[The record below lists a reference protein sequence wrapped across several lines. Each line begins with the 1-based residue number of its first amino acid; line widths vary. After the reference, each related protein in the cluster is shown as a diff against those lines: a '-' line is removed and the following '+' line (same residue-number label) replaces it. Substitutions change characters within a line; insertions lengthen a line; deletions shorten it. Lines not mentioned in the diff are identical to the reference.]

1 MSSVEILLS
10 VIVVVLIVSVVAII
24 AHLDDLQRQILNKV
38 QLDHDE
44 VKRDMREMDRKWLQ
58 NKQQIDSLGDIT
70 SQALRQ
76 IEMKMFAE
84 KHNGK

>member
-1 MSSVEILLS
+1 MSSVEILLL
-10 VIVVVLIVSVVAII
+10 VIVVVLIVSVLAII
-24 AHLDDLQRQILNKV
+24 AHLDDLQRHILKKA

-44 VKRDMREMDRKWLQ
+44 VKRDMKEMDRKWLQ
-58 NKQQIDSLGDIT
+58 NKQAIDSLGSIT

-76 IEMKMFAE
+76 IEMKMHAE